1 MNNGNI
7 TNITSEEKLL
17 AMLSHLSMLFGGII
31 LPIILWAVQKDK
43 SNYVR
48 FHSLQAI
55 FFHIAYLLMVI
66 IITMVI
72 VLLSIA
78 SGLGITFFATR
89 NQDPGDMSAILIITM
104 AISIGLIFLVI
115 FGMIGYS
122 IYLAIKAYGG
132 YYIEIPI
139 IGKRVYKKIFNT
151 L

>member
-7 TNITSEEKLL
+7 TNITNEEKLL

-43 SNYVR
+43 SNFVR

-72 VLLSIA
+72 VLLSLA

-89 NQDPGDMSAILIITM
+89 NQDPGAMSAILIIVM

-122 IYLAIKAYGG
+122 IYLAVKAYGG
-132 YYIEIPI
+132 NYIMVPV
-139 IGKRVYKKIFNT
+139 IGKIIYRKIFNT